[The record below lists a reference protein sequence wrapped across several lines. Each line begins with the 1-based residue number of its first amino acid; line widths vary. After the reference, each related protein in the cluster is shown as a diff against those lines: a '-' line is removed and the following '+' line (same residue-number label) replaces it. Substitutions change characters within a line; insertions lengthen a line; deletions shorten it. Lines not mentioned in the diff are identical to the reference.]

1 MTTTDNPNQGTAF
14 DVSKY
19 QVTKEPESMTVVIE
33 ETGESFEVKLRQI
46 SWAKRNQLI
55 SQFMSWDGDGNTSFN
70 ADGYVRACLKEMLVE
85 TPWGKTTETFLISI
99 DARLGTALEKLVPN
113 AFGIEEVDPSAVKKG
128 S

>member
-1 MTTTDNPNQGTAF
+1 
-14 DVSKY
+14 
-19 QVTKEPESMTVVIE
+19 MTVVIE
-33 ETGESFEVKLRQI
+33 ETGESFEVKLQQI